1 MPVQIIDGDLF
12 QTHAKY
18 ICHQVN
24 CQARMGSGVAKQVRA
39 KYPEVYNA
47 YVGFCNEERNVFG
60 RTQFAQA
67 NDGKVIVNMFAQSNY
82 GYDGKLY
89 TDYTAF
95 QSCLKRIKLTV
106 PAGETIAMPFKIG
119 CGLGGGDWNV
129 IFGLIQ
135 KELSDK
141 YTVELWRK
149 EVVCWQIR
157 KEQKMKSCS
166 GFENTSLQTAMTA
179 VLSSAFPVAK
189 TAAWL
194 QRFALKL
201 LA

>member
-12 QTHAKY
+12 QTNAKY

-47 YVGFCNEERNVFG
+47 Y
-60 RTQFAQA
+60 
-67 NDGKVIVNMFAQSNY
+67 
-82 GYDGKLY
+82 
-89 TDYTAF
+89 
-95 QSCLKRIKLTV
+95 
-106 PAGETIAMPFKIG
+106 GETIAMPFKIG

-129 IFGLIQ
+129 ILGLIQ

-149 EVVCWQIR
+149 EV
-157 KEQKMKSCS
+157 
-166 GFENTSLQTAMTA
+166 
-179 VLSSAFPVAK
+179 
-189 TAAWL
+189 
-194 QRFALKL
+194 
-201 LA
+201 

>member
-47 YVGFCNEERNVFG
+47 YVGFCNEERNAFG
-60 RTQFAQA
+60 QTQFVQA
-67 NDGKVIVNMFAQSNY
+67 NDGKVVVNMFAQSNY

-119 CGLGGGDWNV
+119 CGLGGGGLECD
-129 IFGLIQ
+129 FGSYP
-135 KELSDK
+135 KG
-141 YTVELWRK
+141 TV
-149 EVVCWQIR
+149 
-157 KEQKMKSCS
+157 
-166 GFENTSLQTAMTA
+166 
-179 VLSSAFPVAK
+179 
-189 TAAWL
+189 
-194 QRFALKL
+194 
-201 LA
+201 

>member
-18 ICHQVN
+18 
-24 CQARMGSGVAKQVRA
+24 QARMGSGVAKQVRA

-47 YVGFCNEERNVFG
+47 YVGFCNEERNAFG
-60 RTQFAQA
+60 QTQFVQA
-67 NDGKVIVNMFAQSNY
+67 NDGKVVVNMFAQSNY

-129 IFGLIQ
+129 ILGLIQ

-149 EVVCWQIR
+149 EV
-157 KEQKMKSCS
+157 
-166 GFENTSLQTAMTA
+166 
-179 VLSSAFPVAK
+179 
-189 TAAWL
+189 
-194 QRFALKL
+194 
-201 LA
+201 

>member
-47 YVGFCNEERNVFG
+47 YVGFCNEERNAFG
-60 RTQFAQA
+60 QTQFVQA
-67 NDGKVIVNMFAQSNY
+67 NDGKVVVNMFAQSNY

-129 IFGLIQ
+129 ILGLIQ

-141 YTVELWRK
+141 YTVKLWRK
-149 EVVCWQIR
+149 EV
-157 KEQKMKSCS
+157 
-166 GFENTSLQTAMTA
+166 
-179 VLSSAFPVAK
+179 
-189 TAAWL
+189 
-194 QRFALKL
+194 
-201 LA
+201 

>member
-1 MPVQIIDGDLF
+1 MRYQSTPEKEFDGDIIITDPCYIIRNENGITKNDWHYCEYGEYMERLGIKNYLF

-47 YVGFCNEERNVFG
+47 YVGFCNEERNAFG
-60 RTQFAQA
+60 QTQFVQA
-67 NDGKVIVNMFAQSNY
+67 NDGKVVVNMFAQSNY

-129 IFGLIQ
+129 ILGLIQ

-149 EVVCWQIR
+149 EV
-157 KEQKMKSCS
+157 
-166 GFENTSLQTAMTA
+166 
-179 VLSSAFPVAK
+179 
-189 TAAWL
+189 
-194 QRFALKL
+194 
-201 LA
+201 

>member
-39 KYPEVYNA
+39 KYPEVYDA
-47 YVGFCNEERNVFG
+47 YVGFCNEESNAFG
-60 RTQFAQA
+60 RVQFAQA
-67 NDGKVIVNMFAQSNY
+67 NDCKVIVNMFAQSNY

-149 EVVCWQIR
+149 EV
-157 KEQKMKSCS
+157 
-166 GFENTSLQTAMTA
+166 
-179 VLSSAFPVAK
+179 
-189 TAAWL
+189 
-194 QRFALKL
+194 
-201 LA
+201 